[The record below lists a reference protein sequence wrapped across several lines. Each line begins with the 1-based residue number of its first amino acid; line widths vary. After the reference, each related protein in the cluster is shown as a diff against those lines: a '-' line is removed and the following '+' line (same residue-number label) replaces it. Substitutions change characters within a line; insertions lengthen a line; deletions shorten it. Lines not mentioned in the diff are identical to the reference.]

1 MCSTQDSV
9 IYPRLVAGEPF
20 ARETEGQLE
29 YFAVDGLRT
38 LCIAQATIDKTY
50 YEVKLSTLQCVRFCM
65 YCSVVCG
72 GSAHMSSRV
81 LLWHGCNCILFV
93 GITGTCVLG
102 VCVCCP
108 GVGQEVLRCQHS
120 S

>member
-1 MCSTQDSV
+1 M
-9 IYPRLVAGEPF
+9 IYPRLVDGEPF

-50 YEVKLSTLQCVRFCM
+50 YEVKLSTLQCVRFCI
-65 YCSVVCG
+65 YCSVECG
-72 GSAHMSSRV
+72 GSAHCRV
-81 LLWHGCNCILFV
+81 EYYCGMGILHIIKFV
-93 GITGTCVLG
+93 GGISIVGTCVLC

-108 GVGQEVLRCQHS
+108 GVGQ
-120 S
+120 